1 MKDKRLL
8 YLLGAG
14 TLTGL
19 AGTAGAQQQR
29 PNIIYMMADQLR
41 ADVLGYAGDG
51 LAVTP
56 NIDRF
61 ARQSLDFTNAVSVS
75 PVSAAYRASL
85 ITGKYTSSTGMVIQR
100 TEPESQ
106 PPDPGPC
113 AHGCRLPD
121 RLRGQSPLERCP
133 PPSLQA
139 GARAHGIRRLLGG
152 LFVQPHQLQRI
163 LRYGRSRRRAVHVDL
178 KGQYGPEVFT
188 GLALDYIR
196 EHAGDEQPFT
206 LMLSWSPTHDPGSA
220 GTFRRIVTRDSKT

>member
-85 ITGKYTSSTGMVIQR
+85 ITGKYTSSTGMVIN
-100 TEPESQ
+100 
-106 PPDPGPC
+106 
-113 AHGCRLPD
+113 
-121 RLRGQSPLERCP
+121 
-133 PPSLQA
+133 
-139 GARAHGIRRLLGG
+139 
-152 LFVQPHQLQRI
+152 
-163 LRYGRSRRRAVHVDL
+163 
-178 KGQYGPEVFT
+178 
-188 GLALDYIR
+188 
-196 EHAGDEQPFT
+196 
-206 LMLSWSPTHDPGSA
+206 
-220 GTFRRIVTRDSKT
+220 

>member
-61 ARQSLDFTNAVSVS
+61 ARQSLDRSVEI
-75 PVSAAYRASL
+75 VRVWFRFA
-85 ITGKYTSSTGMVIQR
+85 
-100 TEPESQ
+100 
-106 PPDPGPC
+106 
-113 AHGCRLPD
+113 
-121 RLRGQSPLERCP
+121 
-133 PPSLQA
+133 
-139 GARAHGIRRLLGG
+139 LGV
-152 LFVQPHQLQRI
+152 L
-163 LRYGRSRRRAVHVDL
+163 
-178 KGQYGPEVFT
+178 
-188 GLALDYIR
+188 
-196 EHAGDEQPFT
+196 
-206 LMLSWSPTHDPGSA
+206 
-220 GTFRRIVTRDSKT
+220 

>member
-85 ITGKYTSSTGMVIQR
+85 ITGKYTSSTGMVINELNLNPNHR
-100 TEPESQ
+100 TL
-106 PPDPGPC
+106 
-113 AHGCRLPD
+113 AHVLTD
-121 RLRGQSPLERCP
+121 
-133 PPSLQA
+133 A
-139 GARAHGIRRLLGG
+139 GYQTGYVGKVHWNDA
-152 LFVQPHQLQRI
+152 QRI
-163 LRYGRSRRRAVHVDL
+163 LRYGRSRRRARACRSQRAIRS
-178 KGQYGPEVFT
+178 G
-188 GLALDYIR
+188 GL
-196 EHAGDEQPFT
+196 H
-206 LMLSWSPTHDPGSA
+206 
-220 GTFRRIVTRDSKT
+220 GTRARLHS

>member
-41 ADVLGYAGDG
+41 ADGLGYAGDG

-61 ARQSLDFTNAVSVS
+61 A
-75 PVSAAYRASL
+75 PVARFPQCRVGQPGQRRLPGEPDNGQIHL
-85 ITGKYTSSTGMVIQR
+85 IDGHGDQR

-106 PPDPGPC
+106 SPDLGPC

-121 RLRGQSPLERCP
+121 RLRGQSPLERRP

-163 LRYGRSRRRAVHVDL
+163 LRYGRSRRRARACRSQRAVRSGGFHGARARL
-178 KGQYGPEVFT
+178 
-188 GLALDYIR
+188 
-196 EHAGDEQPFT
+196 H
-206 LMLSWSPTHDPGSA
+206 S
-220 GTFRRIVTRDSKT
+220 